1 MLIATTLGSVLYAL
15 RIEPYRVNVEHITVS
30 LRRLPRQLDGLR
42 FVHISDLHFGGWMN
56 GKHMIGLSSRI
67 NELGPDCIV
76 ITGDFA
82 TRINKDIARQITES
96 LRELDARDGVY
107 AVLGNHDH
115 WTDVQAVSDA
125 IRSAGIQLMMNE
137 SAMIER
143 DGKRLYL
150 AGVDDIWENKQDLDT
165 ALNGIAMDS
174 CVILLAHEPDYA
186 DEVAIGGRVDLQLS
200 GHSHGGQIR
209 LPIIGAPVLPV
220 LAKNY
225 DQGLYT
231 IQDMKL
237 YVNSGLGMLD
247 PPVRFLCP
255 SEITCITLMSTR

>member
-1 MLIATTLGSVLYAL
+1 M
-15 RIEPYRVNVEHITVS
+15 
-30 LRRLPRQLDGLR
+30 D
-42 FVHISDLHFGGWMN
+42 IS
-56 GKHMIGLSSRI
+56 
-67 NELGPDCIV
+67 
-76 ITGDFA
+76 
-82 TRINKDIARQITES
+82 RQICES
-96 LRELDARDGVY
+96 LRELDARDGIY

-125 IRSAGIQLMMNE
+125 IREAGIQLMINE

-143 DGKRLYL
+143 DGERLYI
-150 AGVDDIWENKQDLDT
+150 AGVDDIWENKQDLDA
-165 ALNGIAMDS
+165 ALSDIPTDS

-186 DEVAIGGRVDLQLS
+186 DTAATDGRIDLQLS

-209 LPIIGAPVLPV
+209 LPLIGAPVLPV
-220 LAKNY
+220 LAKHY

-237 YVNSGLGMLD
+237 YVNRGLGMLD

-255 SEITCITLMSTR
+255 SEITCMTLRSIPQLSKHRLQ